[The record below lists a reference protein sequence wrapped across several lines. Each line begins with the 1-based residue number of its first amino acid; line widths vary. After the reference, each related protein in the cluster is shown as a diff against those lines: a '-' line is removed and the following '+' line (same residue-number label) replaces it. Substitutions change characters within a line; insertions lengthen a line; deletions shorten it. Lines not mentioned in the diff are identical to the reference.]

1 MRKEYE
7 EVWQQIVNGE
17 NGLHFEGYHQK
28 PYTIVDIVDEDDEIV
43 ATGHACVQWKDHWSP
58 GFGATR
64 AARKAVRNYVDG
76 VKRED
81 LTPFEEWAE
90 SPPV

>member
-1 MRKEYE
+1 MQKQYE
-7 EVWQQIVNGE
+7 EVWQKIVNGE
-17 NGLHFEGYHQK
+17 NGLRFEGYHQK
-28 PYTIVDIVDEDDEIV
+28 PYTVVTIINEHNEIL
-43 ATGHACVQWKDHWSP
+43 AIGHACVQWKDQWSP

-76 VKRED
+76 VKFED
-81 LTPFEEWAE
+81 LVEFEEWSE

>member
-1 MRKEYE
+1 MRKQYE
-7 EVWQQIVNGE
+7 EVWEKIVAGE
-17 NGLHFEGYHQK
+17 SGLKFVGYHQK
-28 PYTIVDIVDEDDEIV
+28 PYTVVNIVNVFDEIV

-81 LTPFEEWAE
+81 LIPFEEWEE

>member
-1 MRKEYE
+1 MRKQYE

-17 NGLHFEGYHQK
+17 SGLRFEGYHQK
-28 PYTIVDIVDEDDEIV
+28 PYTVVNIVDADGVVV
-43 ATGHACVQWKDHWSP
+43 ATGHACVQWKDQWSP

-64 AARKAVRNYVDG
+64 AARKAVRNFVDG
-76 VKRED
+76 VERQE
-81 LTPFEEWAE
+81 LTPFEDWVE